1 MDDYRET
8 IWGIRPK
15 DRGWFQLLTLMG
27 GTAGSVILTLLEFD
41 SLSSGAPVSEAAR
54 NIALG
59 IGASFVASGFIS
71 WGLMHAK
78 EIPMLIADWIRDAT
92 ERRRKRWRE
101 EGRQENEV
109 ALRETQEA
117 LRMSEEALRVSEEA
131 REAAEEALR
140 EIRSQGYTDSQAGQ
154 SLDVNDAD
162 STDGND
168 VNR

>member
-117 LRMSEEALRVSEEA
+117 LRVSEEA

-140 EIRSQGYTDSQAGQ
+140 EIRSQDYTDSQAGQ
-154 SLDVNDAD
+154 SLDVNEAD